1 MSDLCYHTSIIIYLP
16 MPKINKVLAGALCS
30 LALLGAGCAAGGKV
44 DQSSAEA
51 AVNGFLS
58 GIEAGNKAK
67 AKAYVD
73 PASDLGQNFDKAW
86 PDITGEIN
94 LKGHTIMSTEGDNV
108 RVELQIEE
116 DGKIE
121 KDGETLQ
128 VVNKDGKWW
137 VVDL

>member
-1 MSDLCYHTSIIIYLP
+1 MQ
-16 MPKINKVLAGALCS
+16 KINKMLAGALCAV
-30 LALLGAGCAAGGKV
+30 ALIGAGCSAKGT

-58 GIEAGNKAK
+58 GIEAGNKAQ

-86 PDITGEIN
+86 PDITSEIN
-94 LKGHTIMSTEGDNV
+94 LKGHNIMSVEDGNV

-121 KDGETLQ
+121 KDAETLQ
-128 VVNKDGKWW
+128 VVEKDGKWW